1 MEILKEIAFNVEK
14 GDSTLVKQFVSKA
27 LSQNI
32 PAEEILSKGLIKGMD
47 SVGRKF
53 KRNEIFIPEV
63 LIATRA
69 MKSGMDRIKPYLTE
83 EQSSYKEKIIIG
95 TVKGDLHD
103 IGKKIVNMML
113 EKEGYEIVDLGID
126 VTKEKFIKNIKE
138 ENPAIVGM
146 SALLTTTMSYMREV
160 IDAIQQEN
168 LRFKP
173 KIIIGGAPI
182 TQSYANE
189 IKADGYAP
197 DAGSA
202 VTLVRNL
209 LKGKD

>member
-1 MEILKEIAFNVEK
+1 MEILKEIASNVEK
-14 GDSTLVKQFVSKA
+14 GDSTLVKQFVSQA

-32 PAEEILSKGLIKGMD
+32 PAEEILKKGLIKGMD
-47 SVGRKF
+47 AVGRKF

-83 EQSSYKEKIIIG
+83 ERSGYKGKIIIG

-126 VTKEKFIKNIKE
+126 VTKEKFIKHIKE
-138 ENPAIVGM
+138 ENPVIVGM
-146 SALLTTTMSYMREV
+146 SALLTTTMTYMRDV
-160 IDAIQQEN
+160 INAIQQEN
-168 LRFKP
+168 LKFKP

-202 VTLVRNL
+202 VSLVRNL
-209 LKGKD
+209 LKG

>member
-1 MEILKEIAFNVEK
+1 MEILKEIASNVEK
-14 GDSTLVKQFVSKA
+14 GDSTLVKQFVSQA

-32 PAEEILSKGLIKGMD
+32 PAEEILKKGLIKGMD
-47 SVGRKF
+47 AVGRKF

-83 EQSSYKEKIIIG
+83 ERSGYKGKIIIG

-113 EKEGYEIVDLGID
+113 EREGYDIVDLGID
-126 VTKEKFIKNIKE
+126 VTKEKFIKHIKE
-138 ENPAIVGM
+138 ENPVIVGM
-146 SALLTTTMSYMREV
+146 SALLTTTMTYMRDV
-160 IDAIQQEN
+160 INAIQQEN
-168 LRFKP
+168 LKFKP

-202 VTLVRNL
+202 VSLVRNL
-209 LKGKD
+209 LKG